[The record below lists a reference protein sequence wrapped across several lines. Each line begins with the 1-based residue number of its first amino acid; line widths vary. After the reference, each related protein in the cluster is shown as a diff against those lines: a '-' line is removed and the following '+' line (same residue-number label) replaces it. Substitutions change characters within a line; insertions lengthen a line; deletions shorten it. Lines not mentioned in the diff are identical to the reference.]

1 MRYTSV
7 IPVVLALMTLMGCA
21 LAQTPDATNLRGF
34 YRAGQVFLQWDEPEG
49 LEGVRFRVLSSDT
62 SITAANAADA
72 LALGDYMLPGSSTDW
87 WLNPLTYGKPLDVL
101 PEDRREI
108 VVDGWII
115 EEGGERIEP
124 GNGLFVHTVTDGTA
138 GARYY
143 AVASWR
149 EDAVGEI
156 GPVIP
161 GTNSLTE
168 PIAGQV
174 APIEPI
180 WQLDPAQKP
189 AVASG
194 AGLPLDVSLHAKTGR
209 GGMEWLVFGPAE
221 LGWRES
227 LPFKFGAAV
236 TGDAVRITPTD
247 RHWIDR
253 MFPEGNDLCQ
263 RLTPAISSFWGGYN
277 SSIYDPELMD
287 EGVCIMYGERRVLWL
302 VDWVQRYF
310 GTDPMR
316 TYAAGGS
323 MGGCASF
330 NIGFRNP
337 DIFAAI
343 APHVGIVTY
352 ASGEGGDSE
361 RRISDVMG
369 SLDNPTDRGVTVRE
383 WLDSTRFV
391 RENEGTALPFVI
403 MSNGRQDTSIPWWMN
418 PPFYA
423 AMQETRQ
430 GLIAAWNEGTH
441 GGTSALLPDDIRE
454 RMSFAWMHRFALD
467 QSYPALS
474 NASTNDDPGAGAADD
489 GNPEGYIN
497 RGFDWKDVVDERDQ
511 WQATVTWYMDDTALP
526 ALVDITPRRAQNF
539 VLEPGEEVDADVY
552 CFVCNGSVGSRV
564 LTADEHGLV
573 TFERAKILGPAGV
586 RLTLKRK

>member
-62 SITAANAADA
+62 PITATNAADA
-72 LALGDYMLPGSSTDW
+72 LILGDYMLPGSSTDW
-87 WLNPLTYGKPLDVL
+87 WLNPLIYGKPLDVL

-236 TGDAVRITPTD
+236 TGDAVRIAPTD

-253 MFPEGNDLCQ
+253 MFPEGKDLCQ

-369 SLDNPTDRGVTVRE
+369 SLDNPTDRGVTVRQ

-489 GNPEGYIN
+489 GDPEGYIN

>member
-62 SITAANAADA
+62 PITAANAADA

-115 EEGGERIEP
+115 EEGGERIGP